1 MKKCII
7 SLALLVTI
15 ILPLLAFAGCGTQC
29 GHSFGDWVV
38 ELEPTCSVEGRRS
51 RICLECDEVVYESI
65 PATENHHSSRWVID
79 REVTC
84 DTDGEKHKICDD
96 CGAEFA
102 KKTVPS
108 AHRFENDL
116 CVSCGRSVND
126 FFTFSY
132 SDYCYT
138 LTGMTSEAAQ
148 TETNI
153 ILPSTYNGIV
163 VKVVYEKAFSNN
175 TKLKN
180 ITVPEGYTTI
190 YAEAFSHC
198 SSLISVEL
206 PESVTK
212 MQYGIFDHCTKL
224 TTVNIPKVITE
235 IPESCFAF
243 CDSLTDTTKII
254 HENIDT
260 IGRFAFNNCNGFTT
274 IIIPDTVRI
283 LRWAAFSNCS
293 NAKSIV
299 VGKRVRRIEYFALDS
314 GEALESVI
322 MMDCDGWIVEKFD
335 IESDDMIDVPIT
347 KEDLQ
352 NPSTAAYYFKTVHN
366 DHLWK
371 KN

>member
-1 MKKCII
+1 MKKRII
-7 SLALLVTI
+7 STALLVI
-15 ILPLLAFAGCGTQC
+15 MIFSLFVFMGCGTQC
-29 GHSFGDWVV
+29 EHSFGDWVV
-38 ELEPTCSVEGRRS
+38 ELEPTCSIEGRRGS
-51 RICLECDEVVYESI
+51 RCLECDEIVYEAI
-65 PATENHHSSRWVID
+65 PATKDHYSSKWIID

-84 DTDGEKHKICDD
+84 ESDGEKHKICDD

-102 KKTVPS
+102 RKITPS
-108 AHRFENDL
+108 AHHFKNDL
-116 CVSCGRSVND
+116 CISCGRSVND

-132 SDYCYT
+132 SNYRYT

-153 ILPSTYNGIV
+153 ILPSTYNGAAVKIV
-163 VKVVYEKAFSNN
+163 GGGAFSNN
-175 TKLKN
+175 TKLEN

-212 MQYGIFDHCTKL
+212 MEYGIFEYCTSL

-254 HENIDT
+254 HSNIE
-260 IGRFAFNNCNGFTT
+260 IVGRFAFVNCDGFTT

-283 LRWAAFSNCS
+283 LRWAAFSNCT
-293 NAKSIV
+293 NTKNIV
-299 VGKRVRRIEYFALDS
+299 VGKKVKEIGQFALNT
-314 GEALESVI
+314 GETLESVI
-322 MMDCDGWIVEKFD
+322 MRDCEGWIVKKFD
-335 IESDDMIDVPIT
+335 ITLDDMIDVPIS

-352 NPSTAAYYFKTVHN
+352 NPSTAAYYFNTVYKDN
-366 DHLWK
+366 SWK